1 MKRKLYSTVL
11 IIALMLSISACKKTD
26 NTTNTKKSVSTE
38 TITKIEKVTNA
49 KGEVE
54 TTTKVITE
62 KVTESNGE
70 IVTTA
75 NGEAVTKTEIKVEE
89 VTKLV
94 TEVVSK
100 DNNTAKATTKAPSS
114 TNTSEKTSEKNTEPV
129 TEKVTE
135 PVTEPAT
142 EKPTEPA
149 TEAPTEPQTQPPT
162 EPEPIIPPTEP
173 ETPAPTEPETEARK
187 EIKYISVD
195 DNMEREDGWPKPLYD
210 YAHGLITEE
219 ELINA
224 FKNATWSFKVKYT
237 DGSWERVSRTI
248 YWDTIQVVKKDG
260 PEYMAYYRK
269 NGSWWEVDCWGNQF
283 KPGSTY
289 LTYRDGAGDNMVAK
303 YFVYFEYNPYE

>member
-237 DGSWERVSRTI
+237 DGSAEYPVSRTI
-248 YWDTIQVVKKDG
+248 YWDTIQVVRKDG
-260 PEYMAYYRK
+260 DEWLEYK
-269 NGSWWEVDCWGNQF
+269 NANGTFWEYDQWGSQF

-289 LTYRDGAGDNMVAK
+289 LTYKEFTDHIVAQ
-303 YFVYFEYNPYE
+303 YSVYFEYNPYE